1 MFSTIGIISK
11 HGDARV
17 SQTLRQLVDYLAGRP
32 VRVLL
37 DTESAALV
45 PDTSLEVRDR
55 DGLGAACEL
64 IVIVGGD
71 GTFLSAARALV
82 DHDVCLLGI
91 NLGRLGFLTDLMP
104 DGMTAM
110 LDQILDGNISED
122 RRLLLDLRVERE
134 GRLVFESR
142 ALNDVVLHKWH
153 IARLIEFE
161 TFISGK
167 LLNSQRSDGLIVA
180 TPTGSTAYALS
191 GGGPIL
197 HPDLD
202 AVVLVPICPH
212 TLSSR
217 PIVVHGSSS
226 IEILVGSMVVPE
238 AQVTCDGQS
247 GFEVTG
253 GDRLVITR
261 TPRELRLI
269 HPPGHDHY
277 ATLRAKLHW
286 GRGA

>member
-1 MFSTIGIISK
+1 MFSTVGIISK
-11 HGDARV
+11 HGDPRV
-17 SQTLRQLVDYLAGRP
+17 SDTLRHLVDYLGARP
-32 VRVLL
+32 GRVLL
-37 DTESAALV
+37 DPTSAALLV
-45 PDTSLEVRDR
+45 DSPLPVLER
-55 DGLGAACEL
+55 DGLGRDCEL
-64 IVIVGGD
+64 IIIVGGD

-82 DHDVCLLGI
+82 EHDVCLLGV

-104 DGMTAM
+104 EGMTAV
-110 LDQILDGNISED
+110 LDEILAGNVSED
-122 RRLLLDLRVERE
+122 HRLVLELRVERDDAIAF
-134 GRLVFESR
+134 RSR
-142 ALNDVVLHKWH
+142 ALNDVVLHKWN

-161 TFISGK
+161 TCISGK
-167 LLNSQRSDGLIVA
+167 LLNSQRSDGLIIA

-212 TLSSR
+212 TLGSR
-217 PIVVHGSSS
+217 PIVVHGDSEVQ
-226 IEILVGSMVVPE
+226 IQMGRTLVPE

-247 GFEVTG
+247 GFEVRA
-253 GDRLVITR
+253 GDHIVISR
-261 TPRELRLI
+261 YPRALRLI

-286 GRGA
+286 GREL